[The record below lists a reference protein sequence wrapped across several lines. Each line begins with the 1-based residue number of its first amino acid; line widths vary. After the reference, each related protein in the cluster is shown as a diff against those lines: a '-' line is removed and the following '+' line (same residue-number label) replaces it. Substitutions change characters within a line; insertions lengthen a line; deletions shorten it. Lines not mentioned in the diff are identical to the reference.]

1 MSIHFPISNPYRLVK
16 QHRLGQRVS
25 LCGNSFMSTRYA
37 SSTSDRIV
45 LMLKENLLFLR
56 EFLLEFK
63 TTGACFPTSKW
74 AAQALITPLRAPN
87 RAPKRILELG
97 PGTGSVTIPLIR
109 EMQPGDRLTVCEIN
123 PRFMK
128 ALKETLE
135 REEAFRLKRDQV
147 EFFEGAAQ
155 DIPLSAPYDVIVCAL
170 PFVNFD
176 LPTVKEIFAR
186 LRLLSTPDTLM
197 TYYEYIG
204 ARRINQT
211 LGAQSRKD
219 RMREVDGFLRDPG
232 TLYGIDKKQVWL
244 NLFPIHIYTVKP
256 AA

>member
-1 MSIHFPISNPYRLVK
+1 
-16 QHRLGQRVS
+16 
-25 LCGNSFMSTRYA
+25 
-37 SSTSDRIV
+37 
-45 LMLKENLLFLR
+45 MLKENLLFLR

-74 AAQALITPLRAPN
+74 AAHALITPLREPN

-109 EMQPGDRLTVCEIN
+109 EMQPGDHLTICEIN

-135 REEAFRLKRDQV
+135 RDESFQVKCDQV

-155 DIPLSAPYDVIVCAL
+155 DIPVGAPFDVIVCAL

-176 LPTVKEIFAR
+176 LGTVKDIFAK
-186 LRLLSTPDTLM
+186 LRLISTPNTLM

-211 LGAQSRKD
+211 IGAQSRKD
-219 RMREVDGFLRDPG
+219 RMREVNGFLKESGEVRN
-232 TLYGIDKKQVWL
+232 IDKRQVWL
-244 NLFPIHIYTVKP
+244 NLFPIHIYTVRP

>member
-1 MSIHFPISNPYRLVK
+1 
-16 QHRLGQRVS
+16 
-25 LCGNSFMSTRYA
+25 
-37 SSTSDRIV
+37 
-45 LMLKENLLFLR
+45 MLKENLLFLR

-74 AAQALITPLRAPN
+74 AAHALITPLREPN

-109 EMQPGDRLTVCEIN
+109 EMQPGDHLTICEIN

-135 REEAFRLKRDQV
+135 RDESFQVKRDQV

-155 DIPLSAPYDVIVCAL
+155 DIPVGAPFDVIVCAL

-176 LPTVKEIFAR
+176 LGTVKDIFAK
-186 LRLLSTPDTLM
+186 LRLISTPNTLM

-211 LGAQSRKD
+211 IGAQSRKD
-219 RMREVDGFLRDPG
+219 RMREVNGFLKESGEVRN
-232 TLYGIDKKQVWL
+232 IDKRQVWL
-244 NLFPIHIYTVKP
+244 NLFPIHIYTVRP

>member
-1 MSIHFPISNPYRLVK
+1 
-16 QHRLGQRVS
+16 
-25 LCGNSFMSTRYA
+25 
-37 SSTSDRIV
+37 
-45 LMLKENLLFLR
+45 MLKENLVFLR

-74 AAQALITPLRAPN
+74 AARALITPLRESN
-87 RAPKRILELG
+87 RDNKRIIELG

-109 EMQPGDRLTVCEIN
+109 EMQPGDHLTVCEIN

-128 ALKETLE
+128 TLKETLE
-135 REEAFRLKRDQV
+135 REPAFQEKRHQV
-147 EFFEGAAQ
+147 DFFEGAAQ
-155 DIPLSAPYDVIVCAL
+155 DIPVGDPYDIIVCAL

-176 LPTVKEIFAR
+176 LVTVQEIFAK
-186 LRLLSTPDTLM
+186 LRLLSTPNTLM

-211 LGAQSRKD
+211 LGAQARKE
-219 RMREVDGFLRDPG
+219 RMREVDGFLRESG
-232 TLYGIDKKQVWL
+232 ALRGIDRKQVWL
-244 NLFPIHIYTVKP
+244 NLFPINVYTVRP

>member
-1 MSIHFPISNPYRLVK
+1 
-16 QHRLGQRVS
+16 
-25 LCGNSFMSTRYA
+25 
-37 SSTSDRIV
+37 
-45 LMLKENLLFLR
+45 MLKENLVFLR

-74 AAQALITPLRAPN
+74 AAHALITPLREPN

-109 EMQPGDRLTVCEIN
+109 ELQPGDHLTVCEIN

-128 ALKETLE
+128 ALKDTLE
-135 REEAFRLKRDQV
+135 REECFQAKRTQV

-155 DIPLSAPYDVIVCAL
+155 DIPVCAPYDVIVCAL

-176 LPTVKEIFAR
+176 LSTVKQIFAK
-186 LRLLSTPDTLM
+186 LRLLSTPNTLM

-219 RMREVDGFLRDPG
+219 RVREVNGFLRESG
-232 TLYGIDKKQVWL
+232 AVRNIDKKQVWL
-244 NLFPIHIYTVKP
+244 NVFPIHIYTVKP

>member
-1 MSIHFPISNPYRLVK
+1 MQVAELCASNCMSSRHA
-16 QHRLGQRVS
+16 
-25 LCGNSFMSTRYA
+25 SFA
-37 SSTSDRIV
+37 GDRIV
-45 LMLKENLLFLR
+45 LMLKENLVFLR

-74 AAQALITPLRAPN
+74 AAHALITPLREPN

-109 EMQPGDRLTVCEIN
+109 EMQPGDHLTICEIN

-135 REEAFRLKRDQV
+135 REEAFRAKRTQV

-155 DIPLSAPYDVIVCAL
+155 EIPIDAPYDVIVCAL
-170 PFVNFD
+170 PFLNFD

-186 LRLLSTPDTLM
+186 LRLISTPQTLM

-204 ARRINQT
+204 ARRLNQT

-219 RMREVDGFLRDPG
+219 RVREINGFLRES
-232 TLYGIDKKQVWL
+232 TTVRNIDKKQVWL

>member
-1 MSIHFPISNPYRLVK
+1 MSEGGKGLKVCMSSKY
-16 QHRLGQRVS
+16 VS
-25 LCGNSFMSTRYA
+25 FAN
-37 SSTSDRIV
+37 DRIV
-45 LMLKENLLFLR
+45 LMLKENLVFLR

-74 AAQALITPLRAPN
+74 AAQALITPLQESN
-87 RAPKRILELG
+87 RPPKRILELG

-109 EMQPGDRLTVCEIN
+109 EMHPGDHLTVCEIN

-135 REEAFRLKRDQV
+135 REDAFQARRSQI

-155 DIPLSAPYDVIVCAL
+155 DIPVTEPYDVIVCAL

-176 LPTVKEIFAR
+176 LSTVQGIFAR
-186 LRLLSTPDTLM
+186 LRLLSTPTTLM

-204 ARRINQT
+204 ARKVSQT
-211 LGAQSRKD
+211 LGAPSHKERV
-219 RMREVDGFLRDPG
+219 RAVNGFLRESG
-232 TLYGIDKKQVWL
+232 AVRNINKRKVWL
-244 NLFPIHIYTVKP
+244 NLFPINIYTVKP